1 MSASQHP
8 EALQVTA
15 QSWAWKYMST
25 SLEAEFG
32 RAKATAR
39 AALDTK
45 RNEVTIA
52 EADIAEGRVRFET
65 ERLIRFYDELGDKQV
80 GITLFLDATAEEK
93 PGRSPR
99 KLRP

>member
-1 MSASQHP
+1 M
-8 EALQVTA
+8 
-15 QSWAWKYMST
+15 T
-25 SLEAEFG
+25 SSLKAEFG

-45 RNEVTIA
+45 RNELTIE

-65 ERLIRFYDELGDKQV
+65 ERLIRFYDDLGDKQV
-80 GITLFLDATAEEK
+80 GTTLFPDVPAEEK
-93 PGRSPR
+93 PGRSSR